1 MKTAHHQAVNIVNE
15 IPNTYWIKKY
25 RLLAGEYPGTP
36 DIYQTREK
44 IDKYLA
50 AGINAF
56 LDLTEDGELISYR
69 SQLSQLSVQK
79 GINCIYRR
87 MAIQDLST
95 PKSPKYMLEILDQID
110 QWSNEGRNVYVH
122 CWGGVGRTGTVV
134 GCHLIRNGFDG
145 DGAITQLSE
154 YWKQMSLDKQKR
166 HPQTPETVD
175 QFNYI
180 RSFHS
185 LMDSNEVADK

>member
-1 MKTAHHQAVNIVNE
+1 MNN
-15 IPNTYWIKKY
+15 IPNTYWIRKF

-44 IDKYLA
+44 VDRYLV

-56 LDLTEDGELISYR
+56 LDLTEEGELISYR
-69 SQLSQLSVQK
+69 SQLSQLTIQK
-79 GINCIYRR
+79 GLSCIYRR
-87 MAIQDLST
+87 MAIKDLST
-95 PKSPKYMLEILDQID
+95 PKSPKYMTEILDQID
-110 QWSNEGRNVYVH
+110 QWLIEGRNVYVH

-145 DGAITQLSE
+145 DGAIAQLSE
-154 YWKQMSLDKQKR
+154 YWKQMSDDKQKR
-166 HPQTPETVD
+166 HPHTPETVD

-180 RSFHS
+180 RSFNS
-185 LMDSNEVADK
+185 FMDTENLTDK